1 MAYSGYFEFT
11 ISQIDNG
18 YQKIFDFD
26 DETLFMN
33 IYHFWCFSKYL
44 SPYYRWGIKALK
56 NLKRNIKRKWSK
68 DFTNVNYLFIE
79 LVNQELKEV
88 DPSNY
93 FFNSENYFTKL
104 MFAKPIMDLMI
115 RNRHLSK
122 EKMKKNLVDFK
133 IRKCIR

>member
-1 MAYSGYFEFT
+1 MPYSSYYEFT
-11 ISQIDNG
+11 INQIDND
-18 YQKIFDFD
+18 YQKISDFD

-33 IYHFWCFSKYL
+33 IYHFCFFSKYL

-68 DFTNVNYLFIE
+68 DFTNVNLFIE

-88 DPSNY
+88 DPSDY

>member
-18 YQKIFDFD
+18 YQKIFDFY

-44 SPYYRWGIKALK
+44 SPYCKWGIKALK

-88 DPSNY
+88 DPSNQ

-115 RNRHLSK
+115 RNRHFSK
-122 EKMKKNLVDFK
+122 GKKKKKLVDFK

>member
-44 SPYYRWGIKALK
+44 SPYYKWGIKALK

-68 DFTNVNYLFIE
+68 DFTNVNLFIE
-79 LVNQELKEV
+79 LINQELKEV

-115 RNRHLSK
+115 SKRHLSK
-122 EKMKKNLVDFK
+122 KKNKVDFK

>member
-1 MAYSGYFEFT
+1 MVILNFT
-11 ISQIDNG
+11 FSQIENG
-18 YQKIFDFD
+18 YQKISDFD

-56 NLKRNIKRKWSK
+56 NLKRNIKRKWNK
-68 DFTNVNYLFIE
+68 DFTNVNLFIE
-79 LVNQELKEV
+79 LINQELKEV

-93 FFNSENYFTKL
+93 FFNSENYYTKL
-104 MFAKPIMDLMI
+104 MFAKPVLDLMI
-115 RNRHLSK
+115 RNRHLPK
-122 EKMKKNLVDFK
+122 EKMKKKLVDFK

>member
-11 ISQIDNG
+11 INQIDNG
-18 YQKIFDFD
+18 YQKISDFGV
-26 DETLFMN
+26 ETLFMN

-44 SPYYRWGIKALK
+44 SPYYKWGIKALK

-93 FFNSENYFTKL
+93 FFNSENYYTKL
-104 MFAKPIMDLMI
+104 MFAKPVMDLMI
-115 RNRHLSK
+115 RNRHLPK
-122 EKMKKNLVDFK
+122 EKMKKKLVDFK

>member
-1 MAYSGYFEFT
+1 MPYSGYFEFT
-11 ISQIDNG
+11 ISQIENG
-18 YQKIFDFD
+18 YQKISDFD

-68 DFTNVNYLFIE
+68 DFTNVNLFIE
-79 LVNQELKEV
+79 LVNQELKEI
-88 DPSNY
+88 DPCNY

-115 RNRHLSK
+115 RDRHLSK
-122 EKMKKNLVDFK
+122 KNKKVDFK

>member
-18 YQKIFDFD
+18 YQKLSDFD
-26 DETLFMN
+26 DETLFIN

-56 NLKRNIKRKWSK
+56 NLKRNIKRKWNK
-68 DFTNVNYLFIE
+68 DFTNVNLFIE
-79 LVNQELKEV
+79 LINQELKEV

-93 FFNSENYFTKL
+93 FFNSENYYTKL
-104 MFAKPIMDLMI
+104 MFAKPVMDLMI
-115 RNRHLSK
+115 RNRHLPK
-122 EKMKKNLVDFK
+122 EKMKKKLVDFK

>member
-11 ISQIDNG
+11 ISQIEHG
-18 YQKIFDFD
+18 YQKISDFD

-33 IYHFWCFSKYL
+33 IYHFWCFTKYL

-68 DFTNVNYLFIE
+68 DFTNVNLFTE
-79 LVNQELKEV
+79 LLNQELKEV
-88 DPSNY
+88 NPSNY

-104 MFAKPIMDLMI
+104 MLAKPVMDLMI
-115 RNRHLSK
+115 RNRHLPK
-122 EKMKKNLVDFK
+122 EKMKKKLVDFK

>member
-44 SPYYRWGIKALK
+44 SPYYKWGIKALK

-88 DPSNY
+88 DPSNQ

-115 RNRHLSK
+115 RNRHFSK
-122 EKMKKNLVDFK
+122 GKKKKKLVDFK
-133 IRKCIR
+133 IRKYIR

>member
-33 IYHFWCFSKYL
+33 IYHFWFFSKYL
-44 SPYYRWGIKALK
+44 SPYYKWGIKALK

-115 RNRHLSK
+115 RNRHFSK
-122 EKMKKNLVDFK
+122 GKKKKKLVDFK